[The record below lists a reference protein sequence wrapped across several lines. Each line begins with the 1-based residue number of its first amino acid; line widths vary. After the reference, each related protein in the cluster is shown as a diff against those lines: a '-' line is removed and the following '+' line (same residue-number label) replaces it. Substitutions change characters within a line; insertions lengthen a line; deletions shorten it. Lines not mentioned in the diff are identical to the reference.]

1 MVNFAAKY
9 SDLESKCQHEW
20 NMANLGRLA
29 LVMTIALA
37 LSACGGSGTV
47 APATAPTPQPVPAP
61 APESAQDPAPESSFD
76 CLTVDEAMAEAILA
90 GATASGMTAVR
101 AGAVRSPDFE
111 RVYFIALEFALAGS
125 QNVVGVWAS
134 NSLERGGGIILSA
147 DSFAKEFSDWGDAAT
162 TASPISPADRSIRA
176 ARDCIEV
183 APAY

>member
-1 MVNFAAKY
+1 M
-9 SDLESKCQHEW
+9 
-20 NMANLGRLA
+20 
-29 LVMTIALA
+29 
-37 LSACGGSGTV
+37 

-134 NSLERGGGIILSA
+134 NSLELR
-147 DSFAKEFSDWGDAAT
+147 EAT
-162 TASPISPADRSIRA
+162 RKT
-176 ARDCIEV
+176 
-183 APAY
+183 